1 MNTLFFLAL
10 LLICP
15 AMMMLRMRGMRGGR
29 QTSNVAAPTNLGQ
42 DDRRI
47 ADLEREVA
55 SLRAQRSHPE
65 QVIDSAVRYSWVF
78 APPSVTPFQLD
89 EIARAVRGASRGR
102 RRQWSA
108 RPAS

>member
-15 AMMMLRMRGMRGGR
+15 AMMMLMMRGMRGGG
-29 QTSNVAAPTNLGQ
+29 QTPNVVAPANLGR

-55 SLRAQRSHPE
+55 SLRAQRSDPE
-65 QVIDSAVRYSWVF
+65 HVADMTR
-78 APPSVTPFQLD
+78 
-89 EIARAVRGASRGR
+89 EGR
-102 RRQWSA
+102 R
-108 RPAS
+108 